1 MSRKILVV
9 EDEPLERRALVER
22 LKSFPVYLELD
33 EASNTVDF
41 ENKVRSWNPDVVLL
55 DIKVPGGNT
64 LTSLGKLRSE
74 GFQGKVIIVTAY
86 DFFEYAQQAVG
97 LNVNAFLVKPIKDEA
112 LCDAIGKAIDE
123 IKEANRTS
131 QQLLRLK
138 KFILDN
144 KNFVASLMMQ
154 SIINGEEITE
164 GLKNVAR
171 EVGFLPTRELHVFGV
186 VALGTSDVEEN
197 QWPQLTLLG
206 ELQRTLGESVFLVP
220 WVHYIT
226 LIFFNAP
233 LESPETVAYKVFD
246 MALQNDIHC
255 NIVYMGKIR
264 DLNEISEILPSLE
277 ETLEESILEGFGNFI
292 YGQLKPKVEK
302 VKTDAGQI
310 DFNESF
316 SVVLE
321 GIRDGQ
327 LQLVNEGVNRL
338 FSLLSQCEVTRA
350 NVEVVRLL
358 FGGYLGQICQLL
370 LDLKCDEE
378 AIKTWA
384 RRQVRDMMI
393 PVRSLVD
400 LKNMFFISL
409 EEAWRVR
416 QSVKD
421 PELALIQKAL
431 TYIEENLGEANLS
444 KVAQHVYVSPSH
456 LSRMFGRVLNKRF
469 IDVIKE
475 KRIECAKKLLAMG
488 YNVTET
494 ASAVGYENIAYFSTL
509 FKEMVGYS
517 PSEYKKSLPFLKDG
531 T

>member
-86 DFFEYAQQAVG
+86 DFFEYARQAVG

-123 IKEANRTS
+123 IKEANRAS

-154 SIINGEEITE
+154 SIIYGEEITE

-186 VALGTSDVEEN
+186 IALGTSDVEEN

-233 LESPETVAYKVFD
+233 LESPETVASKVFD

-255 NIVYMGKIR
+255 NVVYMGKIR

-277 ETLEESILEGFGNFI
+277 ETLEESI
-292 YGQLKPKVEK
+292 
-302 VKTDAGQI
+302 
-310 DFNESF
+310 
-316 SVVLE
+316 
-321 GIRDGQ
+321 
-327 LQLVNEGVNRL
+327 
-338 FSLLSQCEVTRA
+338 
-350 NVEVVRLL
+350 
-358 FGGYLGQICQLL
+358 
-370 LDLKCDEE
+370 
-378 AIKTWA
+378 
-384 RRQVRDMMI
+384 
-393 PVRSLVD
+393 
-400 LKNMFFISL
+400 
-409 EEAWRVR
+409 
-416 QSVKD
+416 
-421 PELALIQKAL
+421 
-431 TYIEENLGEANLS
+431 
-444 KVAQHVYVSPSH
+444 
-456 LSRMFGRVLNKRF
+456 
-469 IDVIKE
+469 
-475 KRIECAKKLLAMG
+475 
-488 YNVTET
+488 
-494 ASAVGYENIAYFSTL
+494 
-509 FKEMVGYS
+509 
-517 PSEYKKSLPFLKDG
+517 
-531 T
+531 